1 MITWKSKICRG
12 MDVVETITYTRQM
25 EKDGKII
32 TSSGVYVPGASE
44 EKSRDQWTQEEIDA
58 IGERLVSSLDQNLL
72 NYKEPELPNFELGEN
87 NG

>member
-32 TSSGVYVPGASE
+32 TASACYVPGGNE
-44 EKSRDQWTQEEIDA
+44 QKPRDQWTQEEIDA
-58 IGERLVSSLDQNLL
+58 IGDKLVSQLDEILMNSKPPKIEQS
-72 NYKEPELPNFELGEN
+72 
-87 NG
+87 